1 VLHAFIIA
9 IEYSLERHHL
19 DTIMSASPVSAWLN
33 AAAKFPLLTKEEE
46 IVLGRQVVDWKA
58 LPTDACDPEHER
70 IKRNGIRA
78 QQRLTEANLRL
89 VWKLVRE
96 RYGTSL
102 GTDDLLDLLQCGS
115 LGLHHAASKY
125 NPELGY
131 RFTTYARDWILE
143 KCQRWQDNCSR
154 PIRIPTT
161 LTNTARRL
169 SKVRRE
175 LNVRLGREPS
185 LSELASGLGK
195 SPDEVRLLIERMMP
209 VSSLD
214 QPLHS
219 SVDCTLAETIPAP
232 TSGWNDAERH
242 ELKIRLQLLS
252 QHRIA
257 RVTPI
262 SEAHQ
267 LDLVLG

>member
-1 VLHAFIIA
+1 
-9 IEYSLERHHL
+9 
-19 DTIMSASPVSAWLN
+19 
-33 AAAKFPLLTKEEE
+33 
-46 IVLGRQVVDWKA
+46 
-58 LPTDACDPEHER
+58 
-70 IKRNGIRA
+70 
-78 QQRLTEANLRL
+78 
-89 VWKLVRE
+89 VRE

-143 KCQRWQDNCSR
+143 KCQRWQDSCSR
-154 PIRIPTT
+154 PIRIPST

-185 LSELASGLGK
+185 LSELATGLGK
-195 SPDEVRLLIERMMP
+195 PPEEVRLLIERMMP

-214 QPLHS
+214 QPMHS
-219 SVDCTLAETIPAP
+219 SVDCTLADTIPAP

-242 ELKIRLQLLS
+242 ELKMRLQLLS
-252 QHRIA
+252 GHQRMA
-257 RVTPI
+257 RVAPMCDT
-262 SEAHQ
+262 HQ